1 MLVGILQGGQVL
13 LGLAIAY
20 LVVAH
25 GLASPSATPVDEDR
39 AIRSP
44 EELIRGAAAA
54 GAFADGGRRRPR
66 RSWRGN
72 PERRCDG
79 RRRR

>member
-39 AIRSP
+39 GDPQPGGASFG
-44 EELIRGAAAA
+44 GAAAA
-54 GAFADGGRRRPR
+54 GRSRQWRPTQAA
-66 RSWRGN
+66 SELAW
-72 PERRCDG
+72 
-79 RRRR
+79 